1 MALRTIPIR
10 RSGNR
15 PNLFMGGDREM
26 VMFSGL
32 LAFML
37 IVVAQDTRA
46 LVVGIV
52 LWVAALYTLRSLAKE
67 DPTMRFVYFSN
78 RRYKSYYPARSTPFR
93 VNFAGPNE
101 PKESAVEWLLSLFEM
116 RS

>member
-15 PNLFMGGDREM
+15 HNLFMGGDREM

-32 LAFML
+32 LAFIL
-37 IVVAQDTRA
+37 IVIAQDTRA
-46 LVVGIV
+46 MVVGVV
-52 LWVAALYTLRSLAKE
+52 LWVAALYSLRLMAKA
-67 DPTMRFVYFSN
+67 DPMMRFVYFSN

-101 PKESAVEWLLSLFEM
+101 PKESAVEWLLSAFEK
-116 RS
+116 